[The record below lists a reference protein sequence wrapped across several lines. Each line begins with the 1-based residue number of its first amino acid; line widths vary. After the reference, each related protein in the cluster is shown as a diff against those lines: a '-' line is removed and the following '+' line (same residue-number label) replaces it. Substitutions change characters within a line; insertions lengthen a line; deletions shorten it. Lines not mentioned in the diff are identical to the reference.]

1 MKIINLNVLKTIVMF
16 IAVSTMTLLSCNNIK
31 KKTNIKV
38 REGIA
43 DAVEKEQD
51 NTDIDA
57 TDEDLNDNVVKTRSY
72 TMKDRTMPI
81 VYDLDINGVVGFKD
95 WTDFTVVNYELK
107 NLRNA
112 NVDTTR
118 VKLENL
124 NYRMANLRTTIPDW
138 LQTEEVMEDVAA
150 IQKEYLD
157 LISDKDAS
165 DDEMKENLEEV
176 FEKFDDLRKELDE
189 TVTKYMKIH
198 EHAIEEYNEE
208 IKNMDEII
216 ENYQ

>member
-1 MKIINLNVLKTIVMF
+1 MKTINLNAIKTIV
-16 IAVSTMTLLSCNNIK
+16 ILLALSTLTLLSCNNIK

-38 REGIA
+38 KEGIA

-51 NTDIDA
+51 NTDIEA
-57 TDEDLNDNVVKTRSY
+57 KDENINENVVKTRSY
-72 TMKDRTMPI
+72 TMKDRTTPI

-95 WTDFTVVNYELK
+95 WTDFTVVNYELQ
-107 NLRNA
+107 NLRNT
-112 NVDTTR
+112 NVDTTKVR
-118 VKLENL
+118 LEDL

-150 IQKEYLD
+150 IQKEYLK

-189 TVTKYMKIH
+189 TVTQYMKIH
-198 EHAIEEYNEE
+198 EHAIEEFNEE

-216 ENYQ
+216 EDYQ